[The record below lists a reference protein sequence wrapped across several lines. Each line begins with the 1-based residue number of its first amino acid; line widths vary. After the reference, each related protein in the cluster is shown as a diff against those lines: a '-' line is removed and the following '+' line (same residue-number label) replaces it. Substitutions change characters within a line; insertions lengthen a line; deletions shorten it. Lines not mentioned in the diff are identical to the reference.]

1 MPAASPRPATFAH
14 IEISSRV
21 CAAVGAN
28 LFWLREPMLHRAVI
42 VILAVIPCLLAGG
55 YVFTQRSVH
64 DAIVRRSE
72 AAIREARE
80 KSRERKARTGIP
92 ELPPIP
98 PGGIGDLSP
107 LEEIQWLIEVG
118 LISRDSVE
126 YQQLRFNIAPK
137 VVPIS
142 FGAAFGLWAAAV
154 IGWTVKR
161 RAHPPVSVS
170 IEPAGRAAPTRRVSR
185 LAAAHLLGLAL
196 CALGL
201 CGAALVAA
209 DLNAYWYRAT
219 ALPRDL
225 GWDGVVPIGQAV
237 RAGLAPAFAVMALA
251 LGIPLVLRGRRVQP
265 FVRLSRARA
274 LPLAVA
280 ACGAAWIVFSVASLA
295 MYDARWRHQTIIRG
309 VDPYRPGYFETQ
321 IGNAGLTRLGLPLG
335 VGLVVLGVTASFVAP
350 ALLCR
355 RAGLLS
361 GATECV
367 DCAQPLLAGQTTCPE
382 CGCAHGA

>member
-1 MPAASPRPATFAH
+1 MRD
-14 IEISSRV
+14 RV
-21 CAAVGAN
+21 I
-28 LFWLREPMLHRAVI
+28 I

-55 YVFTQRSVH
+55 YVLTQRSVH

-80 KSRERKARTGIP
+80 RREREARTGIR
-92 ELPPIP
+92 ELPPIAP
-98 PGGIGDLSP
+98 RESEDLSP
-107 LEEIQWLIEVG
+107 LEELEWLVESG

-126 YQQLRFNIAPK
+126 RAHLTFNIAPK

-154 IGWTVKR
+154 IRWTVKR
-161 RAHPPVSVS
+161 RAHAPVSVS
-170 IEPAGRAAPTRRVSR
+170 IEPAARAAPTRRVSR
-185 LAAAHLLGLAL
+185 LAVVHLLGLAL

-219 ALPRDL
+219 ALPRDV
-225 GWDGVVPIGQAV
+225 GSDGMVTIGQAV
-237 RAGLAPAFAVMALA
+237 RAGLAPAFAVMAFA
-251 LGIPLVLRGRRVQP
+251 LGIPLVLRGRRMQP

-295 MYDARWRHQTIIRG
+295 MYDARWRNQTLIGG

-321 IGNAGLTRLGLPLG
+321 IGSAGLTRLGLPLG
-335 VGLVVLGVTASFVAP
+335 VGLVMLGVTGSLIAP
-350 ALLCR
+350 ALLR
-355 RAGLLS
+355 RRPGFLS

-382 CGCAHGA
+382 CGCGHAPRSTGAAAR

>member
-1 MPAASPRPATFAH
+1 
-14 IEISSRV
+14 
-21 CAAVGAN
+21 
-28 LFWLREPMLHRAVI
+28 MLHRAVI

-55 YVFTQRSVH
+55 YVLTQRSVH
-64 DAIVRRSE
+64 DAIVHRSE
-72 AAIREARE
+72 AGIREARE
-80 KSRERKARTGIP
+80 KNRERKARGGVP

-98 PGGIGDLSP
+98 PGGFGKLSFF
-107 LEEIQWLIEVG
+107 EEIEWYMETDLG
-118 LISRDSVE
+118 FRNSVE
-126 YQQLRFNIAPK
+126 CGQLEFNIAPR

-154 IGWTVKR
+154 IGWTMKR
-161 RAHPPVSVS
+161 RAHAPVSVS
-170 IEPAGRAAPTRRVSR
+170 IEPAVRVAPPRRMLR
-185 LAAAHLLGLAL
+185 LAVAHLLGLAL

-201 CGAALVAA
+201 CVAALVAA
-209 DLNAYWYRAT
+209 DLNAYWYRAG

-225 GWDGVVPIGQAV
+225 GWDGVVPIGHAV
-237 RAGLAPAFAVMALA
+237 RAGLAPALAVMALA
-251 LGIPLVLRGRRVQP
+251 LGIPLVLRGRRMQP

-295 MYDARWRHQTIIRG
+295 MYDAKWRNQTIIRG

-321 IGNAGLTRLGLPLG
+321 IGNAGLTLLGLPLG

-350 ALLCR
+350 ALLRR
-355 RAGLLS
+355 RAGFLS

-382 CGCAHGA
+382 CGCAHGAARRD

>member
-1 MPAASPRPATFAH
+1 
-14 IEISSRV
+14 
-21 CAAVGAN
+21 
-28 LFWLREPMLHRAVI
+28 MLHRAVI

-80 KSRERKARTGIP
+80 RREREARTGIP

-98 PGGIGDLSP
+98 PGGIGKLSF
-107 LEEIQWLIEVG
+107 LEEIEWYMETDLG
-118 LISRDSVE
+118 FRNSVE

-161 RAHPPVSVS
+161 RAHAPVSVS
-170 IEPAGRAAPTRRVSR
+170 IEPAGRAAPPRRVSR
-185 LAAAHLLGLAL
+185 LAASHLLGLAL

-201 CGAALVAA
+201 CGVALVAA
-209 DLNAYWYRAT
+209 DLNAYWYRAG

-225 GWDGVVPIGQAV
+225 GWDGVVPIGPAV

-251 LGIPLVLRGRRVQP
+251 LGLPLLMRGRRVQP

-295 MYDARWRHQTIIRG
+295 MYDARWRNQTIIRG

-350 ALLCR
+350 ALLR
-355 RAGLLS
+355 RRSGFLS

-382 CGCAHGA
+382 CGCGHGATRQS

>member
-1 MPAASPRPATFAH
+1 LVTSAVEFGGHVPYCCLYTCRRIGAGATVLL
-14 IEISSRV
+14 SR
-21 CAAVGAN
+21 
-28 LFWLREPMLHRAVI
+28 ESMLHRAVI

-55 YVFTQRSVH
+55 YVIIQRSMYDVIVH
-64 DAIVRRSE
+64 RSE

-80 KSRERKARTGIP
+80 RREREARTGIP

-107 LEEIQWLIEVG
+107 LEEIEWLTEVG
-118 LISRDSVE
+118 LISQDSVE

-142 FGAAFGLWAAAV
+142 FGAAFGLWAAAL

-161 RAHPPVSVS
+161 RAHAPVSVS
-170 IEPAGRAAPTRRVSR
+170 IEPAGRAASPRRVWR
-185 LAAAHLLGLAL
+185 LAVAHLIGIAL

-201 CGAALVAA
+201 CGVALVAA
-209 DLNAYWYRAT
+209 DLNAYWYRAG

-225 GWDGVVPIGQAV
+225 GLDGVVPIGPAV

-251 LGIPLVLRGRRVQP
+251 LGIPLLMRGRRVQP
-265 FVRLSRARA
+265 FIRLSRARA

-295 MYDARWRHQTIIRG
+295 MYDARWRNQTIIRG

-335 VGLVVLGVTASFVAP
+335 VGLVILGVTASFVAP
-350 ALLCR
+350 VLLR
-355 RAGLLS
+355 RRVCSLS

-367 DCAQPLLAGQTTCPE
+367 DCAQLLLAGQTTCPE